1 MLNRI
6 DPEKNVALRAM
17 AYKLKDMNVAT
28 TSGKGSWSANSV
40 RRLKAVGN

>member
-1 MLNRI
+1 MLKSI
-6 DPEKNVALRAM
+6 DPEKNVTLRAM
-17 AYKLKDMNVAT
+17 AYKLNDINVAT